1 MFQPRSVPRR
11 QAVRDVLRDTATLIN
26 SSGPLETILAAV
38 CENLLKAADAQEV
51 TLAIG
56 GARGCT
62 VRWRRTRQ
70 GFSACEEVVDD
81 AIARAVLSDG
91 QPRLDLNRAYAP
103 LRDDGR
109 VSGAV
114 WMTSKRDVYDED
126 GLALVD
132 AFAGYLS
139 LALQKA
145 ALRERARHLEE
156 LTVIDALTGVPN
168 RRAFDAAL
176 EREWTRAIRA
186 KRPIA
191 VALLDIDSFKL
202 YNDAYG
208 HPQGDACLQQ
218 IARAC
223 KASVVRATDCF
234 ARYGGEEFC
243 VVIPDAESRCA
254 SKIAERLREAVSLLA
269 IPHEGVE
276 RGIVTVSVGVASMLP
291 KRGQHSS
298 ELVEAS
304 DRALYRAK
312 GTGRDRVVVVDPT
325 EAEAN
330 QRMPS
335 PLPVP
340 NNLPVAS
347 AQLIGRNE
355 DLARIEDLLG
365 QYRVVTLLG
374 AGGVGK
380 TRLSL
385 DAARRQLNRYPDGV
399 WLVELAPLG
408 DEAHVVSAFSSL
420 FGVEEH
426 ADRSSLA
433 SLVAALRERHT
444 LLVVDNCEHLVAN
457 AARTIAA
464 IIRDCPRVRVLA
476 TSREPLTIPGEAT
489 YRVPPHTIPLP
500 NAGLRAADAVTYSA
514 VALFAERASA
524 ADDSFILTDGNAPLI
539 TEICRRLDGI
549 ALAIE
554 LAAARVRVLDV
565 AQIAALLDSR
575 FRLLSAND
583 RSALPHQQ
591 TLRAT
596 IDWSYDLLGVSERL
610 LFGRLAIFIG
620 GFTLQAI
627 LDVAA
632 DDELEADA
640 VFGALSALVDKSLV
654 VFEAPRYRLL
664 ESTREYAIEKLDASN
679 ERDALAVRHA
689 SYYRAQVDRAS
700 LAEGQGSYRAW
711 IAPLID
717 DLDNLRAAL
726 EWTLGS
732 GHEPLIGVEIC
743 AALVETSSLGRWS
756 EWAKWNTAAR
766 DALAPGQHPFLR
778 GRVLTRRAE
787 LAARYGAFGGTTAE
801 LAAAEEAYTLL
812 HDAPE
817 PKWRLEALN
826 AYATALL
833 HSELLERASAIARE
847 GLELAR
853 DTHDFVYQASFLR
866 RLASFLIDTE
876 PHEAEIMYEESISL
890 CRVLEND
897 FGLALSHHGMSHL
910 YFRLGRVD
918 EAIAAARI
926 AADVRRDISDRR
938 GLVNVLTDITQ
949 FSLVLGRTDGVGDAL
964 REALEIVRRTENTLG
979 LALVIQ
985 ASAAFAFAGN
995 APETAARLTGFADAA
1010 FASLGFG
1017 RETVAKSLR
1026 ETLLANLRGAL
1037 AAERLGDLL
1046 AAGGRLDS
1054 IAAAELAARLAIS
1067 GEPRRQ
1073 PV

>member
-1 MFQPRSVPRR
+1 MFQPRPVPARR

-26 SSGPLETILAAV
+26 SSGPLETTLDAV
-38 CENLLKAADAQEV
+38 CGQLLGAADATEV
-51 TLAIG
+51 TIALG
-56 GARGCT
+56 GTRGCT
-62 VRWRRTRQ
+62 VRWRRNRS
-70 GFSACEEVVDD
+70 GLVAAEDVVDD
-81 AIARAVLSDG
+81 AVARAVLADG
-91 QPRLDLNRAYAP
+91 KPRLDLNRAYAP

-114 WMTSKRDVYDED
+114 WMTSRHDVYDED
-126 GLALVD
+126 ALALID
-132 AFAGYLS
+132 AFAGYIS

-176 EREWTRAIRA
+176 EREWTRAVRA
-186 KRPIA
+186 KKPIA
-191 VALLDIDSFKL
+191 VALLDIDFFKL

-208 HPQGDACLQQ
+208 HPQGDTCLQL
-218 IARAC
+218 IAKAC
-223 KASVVRATDCF
+223 QGSIVRATDCF
-234 ARYGGEEFC
+234 ARYGGEEFGL
-243 VVIPDAESRCA
+243 VIPDAEARCA
-254 SKIAERLREAVSLLA
+254 SKIAERLRAAVEALA
-269 IPHEGVE
+269 IPHEAAPHGY
-276 RGIVTVSVGVASMLP
+276 VTVSVGVASIVP
-291 KRGQHSS
+291 KRGASSS
-298 ELVEAS
+298 ELVEAA

-312 GTGRDRVVVVDPT
+312 GTGRDRVIVVDPS
-325 EAEAN
+325 EAETEM
-330 QRMPS
+330 RMPS
-335 PLPVP
+335 PLPVA
-340 NNLPVAS
+340 NNLPVAT

-355 DLARIEDLLG
+355 DLARIDDLLG

-385 DAARRQLNRYPDGV
+385 DVARKQLNRYPDGV

-433 SLVAALRERHT
+433 SLVAALRERHA

-464 IIRDCPRVRVLA
+464 IVRDAPRVRVLA
-476 TSREPLTIPGEAT
+476 TSREPLNIPGEAT
-489 YRVPPHTIPLP
+489 YRVPPHTIPQP
-500 NAGLRAADAVTYSA
+500 NAALRAADAATYSA
-514 VALFAERASA
+514 VALFVERASA
-524 ADDSFILTDGNAPLI
+524 SDDSFTLTDGNAPI
-539 TEICRRLDGI
+539 IAEICRRLDGI

-565 AQIAALLDSR
+565 AQIASLLDSR
-575 FRLLSAND
+575 FRLLQTTD

-596 IDWSYDLLGVSERL
+596 IDWSYELLGVAERT
-610 LFGRLAIFIG
+610 LFGRLAIFVG
-620 GFTLQAI
+620 GFTLPSI
-627 LDVAA
+627 LEVCSDE
-632 DDELEADA
+632 ELETDA

-664 ESTREYAIEKLDASN
+664 ESTREYAIEKLDTSG
-679 ERDALAVRHA
+679 ERDLLAARHA
-689 SYYRAQVDRAS
+689 AYFRAQVDRAS
-700 LAEGQGSYRAW
+700 MSEGQGSYRAW

-732 GHEPLIGVEIC
+732 GNDPLIGAEIC

-756 EWAKWNTAAR
+756 EWAKWNTLAR
-766 DALAPGQHPFLR
+766 DAQASGEKPYLR

-787 LAARYGAFGGTTAE
+787 LAARYGAFGGTSAE
-801 LAAAEEAYTLL
+801 IAAAEEAYSLL

-817 PKWRLEALN
+817 AKWRLEALN

-833 HSELLERASAIARE
+833 HNEQQEEAAAIARE

-866 RLASFLIDTE
+866 RLASFLTE
-876 PHEAEIMYEESISL
+876 SDPREAEIMYEESISL

-897 FGLALSHHGMSHL
+897 FGLGLSHHGMSHL

-918 EAIAAARI
+918 EAVAAARM
-926 AADVRRDISDRR
+926 AADVRREISDRR
-938 GLVNVLTDITQ
+938 GLVNTLADVVQ
-949 FSLVLGRTDGVGDAL
+949 FSLVLGRTEGVGDAL
-964 REALEIVRRTENTLG
+964 GEALEIVRRTENTLG

-985 ASAAFAFAGN
+985 AAAHFALVAN
-995 APETAARLTGFADAA
+995 APETAARLAGFADAS
-1010 FASLGFG
+1010 FASFG
-1017 RETVAKSLR
+1017 IRRQAVMKKLR
-1026 ETLLANLRGAL
+1026 DRLLDDLRGVL
-1037 AAERLGDLL
+1037 APERLGDLL
-1046 AAGGRLDS
+1046 AAGARLDS
-1054 IAAAELAARLAIS
+1054 VAAAELAARLGMPKVAI
-1067 GEPRRQ
+1067 
-1073 PV
+1073 

>member
-1 MFQPRSVPRR
+1 
-11 QAVRDVLRDTATLIN
+11 VRDVLRETAALIN
-26 SSGPLETILAAV
+26 SSGPLETILDSV
-38 CENLLKAADAQEV
+38 CDRLLKAADAAEV
-51 TLAIG
+51 TLALAG
-56 GARGCT
+56 TRGCV
-62 VRWRRTRQ
+62 VRWRRTRS
-70 GFSACEEVVDD
+70 GFTATDDVVED
-81 AIARAVLSDG
+81 AVARAVLADG
-91 QPRLDLNRAYAP
+91 LPRLDLNRAYAP

-114 WMTSKRDVYDED
+114 WMTSRRDVYDDD
-126 GLALVD
+126 GLALCD

-176 EREWTRAIRA
+176 DREWTRAVRA

-208 HPQGDACLQQ
+208 HPQGDLCLQQ
-218 IARAC
+218 IAQAC

-234 ARYGGEEFC
+234 ARYGGEEFG
-243 VVIPDAESRCA
+243 VVIPDAEARCA
-254 SKIAERLREAVSLLA
+254 AKIAERLRNAVEALA
-269 IPHEGVE
+269 IPHEGAP
-276 RGIVTVSVGVASMLP
+276 RGIVTVSVGVTSIVP
-291 KRGQHSS
+291 KRGSQAS
-298 ELVEAS
+298 ELVDIA

-312 GTGRDRVVVVDPT
+312 GTGRDRVVIVDPLDV
-325 EAEAN
+325 EAN
-330 QRMPS
+330 TRMTS
-335 PLPVP
+335 PLPVA
-340 NNLPVAS
+340 NNLPVAN
-347 AQLIGRNE
+347 APLIGRND

-365 QYRVVTLLG
+365 QYRIVTLLG

-380 TRLSL
+380 TRLAL
-385 DAARRQLNRYPDGV
+385 EAARRQLNRYADGV
-399 WLVELAPLG
+399 WLIELAPLG
-408 DEAHVVSAFSSL
+408 DEAHVVSAFSSI

-433 SLVAALRERHT
+433 SLVAALRERHV

-457 AARTIAA
+457 ASRTIAA

-476 TSREPLTIPGEAT
+476 TSREPLGAAGEAT
-489 YRVPPHTIPLP
+489 YRVPPHATPLP
-500 NAGLRAADAVTYSA
+500 NAALRASDAQTYSA
-514 VALFAERASA
+514 VALFV
-524 ADDSFILTDGNAPLI
+524 
-539 TEICRRLDGI
+539 DGI

-575 FRLLSAND
+575 FRLLGTND

-596 IDWSYDLLGVSERL
+596 IDWSYDLLGVAERT
-610 LFGRLAIFIG
+610 LFARLAIFVG

-627 LDVAA
+627 LDVCI

-664 ESTREYAIEKLDASN
+664 ESTREYAAERLDASG
-679 ERDALAVRHA
+679 ERDRLSALHA
-689 SYYRAQVDRAS
+689 GYYRVQVDRAS

-732 GHEPLIGVEIC
+732 GHDPLAGVEIC

-756 EWAKWNTAAR
+756 EWAKWNTLAR
-766 DALAPGQHPFLR
+766 DALASGAKPFLR

-787 LAARYGAFGGTTAE
+787 LAARYGAFGGTSAE
-801 LAAAEEAYTLL
+801 LAAAEEAHELL
-812 HDAPE
+812 RGAPE

-826 AYATALL
+826 AYAAALL
-833 HSELLERASAIARE
+833 HSEQYEQASAIARE

-866 RLASFLIDTE
+866 RLASFLIETD
-876 PHEAEIMYEESISL
+876 PSEAEVMYEESISL
-890 CRVLEND
+890 CRLLEND

-910 YFRLGRVD
+910 YFSLGRLD
-918 EAIAAARI
+918 EAVGAARV

-938 GLVNVLTDITQ
+938 GLVNVLADVAQ
-949 FSLVLGRTDGVGDAL
+949 FSLMLGRTEGVGDAL
-964 REALEIVRRTENTLG
+964 REALDIVRRTENTLG

-985 ASAAFAFAGN
+985 AAAAFAYAGN

-1010 FASLGFG
+1010 FASFG
-1017 RETVAKSLR
+1017 IRREAVTKTLR
-1026 ETLLANLRGAL
+1026 DTLLANLRDTL
-1037 AAERLGDLL
+1037 APERLGDLL
-1046 AAGGRLDS
+1046 AAGARLDS
-1054 IAAAELAARLAIS
+1054 VAAAEVAARLAMP
-1067 GEPRRQ
+1067 G
-1073 PV
+1073 

>member
-1 MFQPRSVPRR
+1 MFQPRPDSRR
-11 QAVRDVLRDTATLIN
+11 QAVRDVLRDTAVLIN
-26 SSGPLETILAAV
+26 SSGPLETTLNSV
-38 CENLLKAADAQEV
+38 CEQLLKAADAAEV
-51 TLAIG
+51 TIALG
-56 GARGCT
+56 GNRGCT
-62 VRWRRTRQ
+62 VRWRRTRS
-70 GFSACEEVVDD
+70 GFAACEEVVDD
-81 AIARAVLSDG
+81 AVARAVLADG
-91 QPRLDLNRAYAP
+91 KARLDMNRAYAP

-114 WMTSKRDVYDED
+114 WMTSRRDVYDED
-126 GLALVD
+126 GLALLD

-176 EREWTRAIRA
+176 EREWTRSVRA

-191 VALLDIDSFKL
+191 VALLDIDSFKH

-223 KASVVRATDCF
+223 KASIVRATDCF
-234 ARYGGEEFC
+234 ARYGGEEFGL
-243 VVIPDAESRCA
+243 VIPDAEARCA
-254 SKIAERLREAVSLLA
+254 SKIAERLRTAVEQLA
-269 IPHEGVE
+269 IPHEGTV
-276 RGIVTVSVGVASMLP
+276 RGYVTVSVGVASLIP
-291 KRGQHSS
+291 KRGQHSA
-298 ELVEAS
+298 ELVEAA

-312 GTGRDRVVVVDPT
+312 GTGRDRVVVVDPAEV
-325 EAEAN
+325 EAET
-330 QRMPS
+330 RMS
-335 PLPVP
+335 SVLPVA
-340 NNLPVAS
+340 NNLPVAT
-347 AQLIGRNE
+347 AQLIGRGE
-355 DLARIEDLLG
+355 DLARIDDLLG
-365 QYRVVTLLG
+365 QYRIVTLLG

-433 SLVAALRERHT
+433 SLVAALRERHA

-464 IIRDCPRVRVLA
+464 IVRDAPRVRVLA
-476 TSREPLTIPGEAT
+476 TSREPLNIPGEAT

-500 NAGLRAADAVTYSA
+500 NAALRAADAATYSA
-514 VALFAERASA
+514 VALFVERAGA
-524 ADDSFILTDGNAPLI
+524 ADDSFTLTDGNAPLI
-539 TEICRRLDGI
+539 AEICRRLDGI

-575 FRLLSAND
+575 FRLLATSD

-596 IDWSYDLLGVSERL
+596 IDWSYDLLGVAERT
-610 LFGRLAIFIG
+610 LFARLAIFVG
-620 GFTLQAI
+620 GFTLASI
-627 LDVAA
+627 LEVCA

-664 ESTREYAIEKLDASN
+664 ESTREYAVEKLDASG
-679 ERDALAVRHA
+679 EREQLAGMHA
-689 SYYRAQVDRAS
+689 AYYRAQVDRAS
-700 LAEGQGSYRAW
+700 MSEGQGSYRAW
-711 IAPLID
+711 IAPLVD

-726 EWTLGS
+726 EWTLGG

-756 EWAKWNTAAR
+756 EWAKWNTLAR
-766 DALAPGQHPFLR
+766 DNEAANGKPFLR

-787 LAARYGAFGGTTAE
+787 LASRYGAFGGTSAE
-801 LAAAEEAYTLL
+801 VAAAEEAYALL

-833 HSELLERASAIARE
+833 HDEQHERAAAIARE

-866 RLASFLIDTE
+866 RLASFLTATD
-876 PHEAEIMYEESISL
+876 PREAEVMYDESISL

-910 YFRLGRVD
+910 YFRLGRID

-938 GLVNVLTDITQ
+938 GLVNVLADITQ

-964 REALEIVRRTENTLG
+964 GEALDIVRRTENTLG

-985 ASAAFAFAGN
+985 AAAHFAFVAN
-995 APETAARLTGFADAA
+995 APETAARLTGFADAG
-1010 FASLGFG
+1010 FASFG
-1017 RETVAKSLR
+1017 IRRETVTKDLR
-1026 ETLLANLRGAL
+1026 DQLLTNLRGAL

-1046 AAGGRLDS
+1046 AAGARLDS
-1054 IAAAELAARLAIS
+1054 VAAAELAARLAM
-1067 GEPRRQ
+1067 PK
-1073 PV
+1073 VTA

>member
-1 MFQPRSVPRR
+1 MFQPRPNARR
-11 QAVRDVLRDTATLIN
+11 QLVRDVLRDTAALIN
-26 SSGPLETILAAV
+26 SSGPLETVLDAV
-38 CENLLKAADAQEV
+38 CEQLLETADATEV
-51 TLAIG
+51 TVAVASIH
-56 GARGCT
+56 GCT
-62 VRWRRTRQ
+62 VRWRRTRT
-70 GFSACEEVVDD
+70 GFFATEDVVDD
-81 AIARAVLSDG
+81 AVARAVLADG
-91 QPRLDLNRAYAP
+91 IPRLDLNRAYAP

-114 WMTSKRDVYDED
+114 WMTSQRDVYDED
-126 GLALVD
+126 GLALCE
-132 AFAGYLS
+132 AFAGYVS
-139 LALQKA
+139 LAMQKA

-176 EREWTRAIRA
+176 EREWTRAVRA

-208 HPQGDACLQQ
+208 HPQGDLCLQQ
-218 IARAC
+218 IAQAC

-234 ARYGGEEFC
+234 ARYGGEEFA
-243 VVIPDAESRCA
+243 VVIPDAEARCA
-254 SKIAERLREAVSLLA
+254 AKIAERLRVAVEALA
-269 IPHEGVE
+269 IPHEGTP
-276 RGIVTVSVGVASMLP
+276 RGIVTVSVGVASLVP
-291 KRGQHSS
+291 KRGALSS
-298 ELVEAS
+298 ELVDSA

-312 GTGRDRVVVVDPT
+312 GTGRDRIVVVDPLD
-325 EAEAN
+325 ADAN
-330 QRMPS
+330 ARMPS
-335 PLPVP
+335 ALPVA

-347 AQLIGRNE
+347 APLIGRN
-355 DLARIEDLLG
+355 DDVARIEDLLG

-380 TRLSL
+380 TRLAL
-385 DAARRQLNRYPDGV
+385 DVARRQLNRYADGV
-399 WLVELAPLG
+399 WLIELAPLG
-408 DEAHVVSAFSSL
+408 DEAHVVSAFSSI

-433 SLVAALRERHT
+433 SLVAALRERHV

-464 IIRDCPRVRVLA
+464 IVRDAPRVRVLA
-476 TSREPLTIPGEAT
+476 TSREPLGATGEAT
-489 YRVPPHTIPLP
+489 YRVPPHATPLP
-500 NAGLRAADAVTYSA
+500 SAGLRAAEAQTYSA
-514 VALFAERASA
+514 VALFVERASA
-524 ADDSFILTDGNAPLI
+524 ADDSFQLTDGNAALI
-539 TEICRRLDGI
+539 AEICRRLDGI

-575 FRLLSAND
+575 FRLLGTND

-596 IDWSYDLLGVSERL
+596 IDWSYDMLGASERM
-610 LFGRLAIFIG
+610 LFARLAIFVG

-627 LDVAA
+627 LDVCA

-664 ESTREYAIEKLDASN
+664 ESTREYAAERLDASG
-679 ERDALAVRHA
+679 ERDALSGRHA
-689 SYYRAQVDRAS
+689 TYYRIQVDRAS

-711 IAPLID
+711 IGPLID

-726 EWTLGS
+726 EWTLGI
-732 GHEPLIGVEIC
+732 GHDPLAGVEIC

-756 EWAKWNTAAR
+756 EWAKWNTLAR
-766 DALAPGQHPFLR
+766 DALASGAKPFLR

-787 LAARYGAFGGTTAE
+787 LAARYGAFGGTSAE
-801 LAAAEEAYTLL
+801 LAAAEEANALL
-812 HDAPE
+812 RGAPE
-817 PKWRLEALN
+817 SKWRLEALN

-833 HSELLERASAIARE
+833 HSEQQDQASAIARE

-866 RLASFLIDTE
+866 RLASFLIATD
-876 PHEAEIMYEESISL
+876 PHEAEVMYEESISL

-910 YFRLGRVD
+910 YFSLGRLE
-918 EAIAAARI
+918 EAVAAARI

-938 GLVNVLTDITQ
+938 GLVNVLADVAQ
-949 FSLVLGRTDGVGDAL
+949 FSLTLGRTDGVGDAL
-964 REALEIVRRTENTLG
+964 REALDIVRRTENTLG

-985 ASAAFAFAGN
+985 AAAAFAFAGN

-1010 FASLGFG
+1010 FASFG
-1017 RETVAKSLR
+1017 IRRETVTKNLR
-1026 ETLLANLRGAL
+1026 DTLLASLRTSL

-1046 AAGGRLDS
+1046 AAGARLDS
-1054 IAAAELAARLAIS
+1054 IAAAELAARLAMP
-1067 GEPRRQ
+1067 G
-1073 PV
+1073 VGNH